1 MEMMNATGRRK
12 EAIAR
17 VYLTEGTGN
26 MSINNKSL
34 EEYFPLP
41 QTQYM
46 VKLPLQLTETEGK
59 YDINVNLV
67 GGGVKGQS
75 EALSLALARAL
86 QKIEPEYR
94 GVLKERGLL
103 RRDPREVERKK
114 SGQPK
119 ARKKTQFSKR

>member
-1 MEMMNATGRRK
+1 MEMINATGRRK

-17 VYLTEGTGN
+17 VYLTEGNGN
-26 MSINNKSL
+26 MSINNKKL
-34 EEYFPLP
+34 EEYFPMP

-46 VKLPLQLTETEGK
+46 VKLPLQLTNTEGK
-59 YDINVNLV
+59 FDIKVNLL
-67 GGGVKGQS
+67 GGGIKGQS
-75 EALSLALARAL
+75 EALSLAMARAL
-86 QKIEPEYR
+86 QKIDPENR

-114 SGQPK
+114 PGMPK